1 MAKGQIRGTKE
12 KKKPKSTD
20 KKNDLPKYM
29 RSGEMIQPARPGQ
42 GQPGQKK

>member
-1 MAKGQIRGTKE
+1 MAKGQIRSTKE

-29 RSGEMIQPARPGQ
+29 RSSELVSSAKPGQ
-42 GQPGQKK
+42 GQGQKK